1 MVKGKRGNKARP
13 TKDLSEMKNILRI
26 MWIFQGFSVRKMSR
40 VFNDN
45 SDYVAKYGTVSVSSV
60 TSYVKEFRR
69 DAEKWYDEDAVEKYA
84 AEFVRKQHTIDEQVD
99 RIDDVQRLI
108 DTSDPKERE
117 LFLKFEMAKHTL
129 HQDQI
134 KMMSEIELVLHI
146 KRLNKE
152 RRIKNETIIALPD
165 ENKDTVIAKRRGYL
179 NVNTVEESDGD
190 KSIS

>member
-117 LFLKFEMAKHTL
+117 MFLKFEMAKHTL

-165 ENKDTVIAKRRGYL
+165 ENKDKLIAKRRGYL

>member
-1 MVKGKRGNKARP
+1 MIKGKRGNKARP
-13 TKDLSEMKNILRI
+13 TKDISEMKNILRI
-26 MWIFQGFSVRKMSR
+26 MWIFQGFSIRKMSR

-45 SDYVAKYGTVSVSSV
+45 PEYVAKYGTVSVSSV
-60 TSYVKEFRR
+60 GSYVREFRR

-99 RIDDVQRLI
+99 RIDAVQNLI

-152 RRIKNETIIALPD
+152 RRIKNETIVALPEED
-165 ENKDTVIAKRRGYL
+165 KEKATALRRGYL
-179 NVNTVEESDGD
+179 NVNTIEEEDGST
-190 KSIS
+190 KE

>member
-45 SDYVAKYGTVSVSSV
+45 PEYVQKYGTVSVSSV

>member
-1 MVKGKRGNKARP
+1 MVKGKRGNKSRP

-117 LFLKFEMAKHTL
+117 MFLKFEMAKHTL

-165 ENKDTVIAKRRGYL
+165 ENKDTMIAKRRGYL

>member
-165 ENKDTVIAKRRGYL
+165 EKKDTVIAKRRGYL

>member
-1 MVKGKRGNKARP
+1 
-13 TKDLSEMKNILRI
+13 
-26 MWIFQGFSVRKMSR
+26 MWIFQGFSIRKMTR

-45 SDYVAKYGTVSVSSV
+45 PEYVAKYGTVSAPSV
-60 TSYVKEFRR
+60 GNYIREFRR

-99 RIDDVQRLI
+99 RIDDVQKLI
-108 DTSDPKERE
+108 DTTDPKERE

-152 RRIKNETIIALPD
+152 RRLKNETIIALPN
-165 ENKDTVIAKRRGYL
+165 ENHEQAVAKKRGYL
-179 NVNTVEESDGD
+179 SLDKPTKDDGEVINNG
-190 KSIS
+190 S